1 MWINIT
7 IRHFR
12 GKEEGLRLSIVVIV
26 MFYSTLQTKTEAKEE
41 LSNGLSNTD
50 EDELH
55 DPEFFSNG
63 NKLVG
68 PDILIMGRWFNM

>member
-7 IRHFR
+7 IHHFR
-12 GKEEGLRLSIVVIV
+12 GKEEGLRLCIAVIM
-26 MFYSTLQTKTEAKEE
+26 MFYSTLHTKTEAKEE
-41 LSNGLSNTD
+41 LSNDLPNTD

-68 PDILIMGRWFNM
+68 PDILIMGRLFNM

>member
-1 MWINIT
+1 MLINIT
-7 IRHFR
+7 IHHFR
-12 GKEEGLRLSIVVIV
+12 GKEEGLGLCIAVIM
-26 MFYSTLQTKTEAKEE
+26 MFYSTLHTKTEAKEE
-41 LSNGLSNTD
+41 LRNDLPNTD

-68 PDILIMGRWFNM
+68 PDILIMGRLFNM

>member
-1 MWINIT
+1 M
-7 IRHFR
+7 
-12 GKEEGLRLSIVVIV
+12 L
-26 MFYSTLQTKTEAKEE
+26 YSTLETKTEAKET
-41 LSNGLSNTD
+41 LSNHLPITE

-68 PDILIMGRWFNM
+68 PDIVIMGR

>member
-1 MWINIT
+1 MYN
-7 IRHFR
+7 FR
-12 GKEEGLRLSIVVIV
+12 GKEADLRLCISVIV

-41 LSNGLSNTD
+41 LSNDLPNTD
-50 EDELH
+50 EDGLH

-68 PDILIMGRWFNM
+68 PDILIMGRLSNM